1 MEVIIDIE
9 TDGIDDPKNIWV
21 IVCRE
26 IASGD
31 THVFREPTSRP
42 EESERFKRY
51 LEGVSLWIGHHIIK
65 YDIPIINNLLGT
77 NIPLDSGIVDTL
89 VVSRLIYQARPGGH
103 SLENWGSILSFPKNL
118 FSDFN
123 KYSTEL
129 EDRCVKDTELNLLV
143 YNFLLKYIK
152 SAAWKTS
159 IETEHYT
166 EYLTYILNKNGFTF
180 NLEKAAEYKKELET
194 ELNSIREKL
203 EKAFP
208 PRSKFIKEI
217 LPRETKKGT
226 LHASQFKWHESIDLT
241 PFTPGNPFS
250 LFTFDTFNPSS
261 PKQAIERLW
270 EFGWK
275 PIEKTDAH
283 KDAIKAKQRRRTKNK
298 EEDDRLDHFAVYGW
312 KLSDTNL
319 ETLPADAPESAR
331 MLSHWLKV
339 RSRSSTLQ
347 TWFDAYQPNDGRIH
361 GRFMGIGAWTH
372 RMSHNSPNMANI
384 PRETDKFGKEAYYGK
399 EFRELWTASPGK
411 KLIGVDAASI
421 QLRVLAHYMN
431 DPAFT
436 KAVISGSSKD
446 GTDPHSLNKKALGDI
461 CKGRDPAKRFIY
473 AWLLGAGVDMVAHIL
488 DCSRDQAQI
497 AVNNFIEF
505 YPGLKALKEEQIPN
519 DARLGYFKGF
529 DGRYVSVVSE
539 HLVLAGYL
547 QNGESCI
554 MKTAAKI
561 WYPRLV
567 KEKIPFKFI
576 NFVHDEWQTEVDDD
590 DDLCDYVGGIQAD
603 AIVKAGEILNLN
615 CPQAGEI
622 KKGYNWYQTH

>member
-1 MEVIIDIE
+1 MNVVIDIE
-9 TDGIDDPKNIWV
+9 TDGIDNPKNIWV

-26 IASGD
+26 VLSGQV
-31 THVFREPTSRP
+31 HVFREPTSRP

-51 LEGVSLWIGHHIIK
+51 TQGVSQWIGHHVIK
-65 YDIPIINNLLGT
+65 YDLPIINTLLGT
-77 NIPLDSGIVDTL
+77 TIPLIDTVTDTL
-89 VVSRLIYQARPGGH
+89 VVSRLVYQARPGGH
-103 SLENWGSILSFPKNL
+103 SLENWGTVLGYPKDL
-118 FSDFN
+118 FDDFS
-123 KYSTEL
+123 KYSLEL
-129 EDRCVKDTELNLLV
+129 ENRCIKDTELNLKIYHYL
-143 YNFLLKYIK
+143 FKYIN
-152 SAAWKTS
+152 SAIWAPSLK
-159 IETEHYT
+159 TEHYT
-166 EYLTYILNKNGFTF
+166 EYLTYVLNQNGFSF
-180 NLEKAAEYKKELET
+180 NVNQALIYKNELDKELEGLRAT
-194 ELNSIREKL
+194 L

-226 LHASQFKWHESIDLT
+226 LHASQFKWLDTNDLT
-241 PFTPGNPFS
+241 PFTPGRPFS
-250 LFTFDTFNPSS
+250 LLSFDVFNPSS
-261 PKQAIERLW
+261 PKQCIERLW
-270 EFGWK
+270 EFKWK
-275 PIEKTDAH
+275 PVEKTDSH
-283 KDAIKAKQRRRTKNK
+283 KDALKDIQRKRKKDKAD
-298 EEDDRLDHFAVYGW
+298 EDRLAHFAIYGW
-312 KLSDTNL
+312 KLSETNL
-319 ETLPADAPESAR
+319 DTLPADAPESAR

-347 TWFDAYQPNDGRIH
+347 TWLDSYKTSSGRIH
-361 GRFMGIGAWTH
+361 GRFMAIGAWTH
-372 RMSHNSPNMANI
+372 RMSHNNPNMANI

-399 EFRELWTASPGK
+399 KFRELWTASPGK

-446 GTDPHSLNKKALGDI
+446 GTDPHSLNAKALGEI

-488 DCSRDQAQI
+488 DCLRDQAQT

-505 YPGLKALKEEQIPN
+505 YPGLKVLKEEQIPN
-519 DARLGYFKGF
+519 DARQGYFKGF
-529 DGRYVSVVSE
+529 DGRFVSVVSE

-554 MKTAAKI
+554 MKTAAGI

>member
-1 MEVIIDIE
+1 MKVVIDIE
-9 TDGIDDPKNIWV
+9 SDAIDNPKNIWV

-26 IASGD
+26 VESGD
-31 THVFREPTSRP
+31 THVFRELTTRP

-51 LEGVSLWIGHHIIK
+51 CEKVSLWIGHHIIK
-65 YDIPIINNLLGT
+65 YDLPIINKLLGT
-77 NIPLDSGIVDTL
+77 NISLIKNLLDTL
-89 VVSRLIYQARPGGH
+89 VVSRLVYQGRPGGH
-103 SLENWGSILSFPKNL
+103 SLENWGNLLGYSKDLFNDFTKWSI
-118 FSDFN
+118 
-123 KYSTEL
+123 EL
-129 EDRCVKDTELNLLV
+129 ENRCIKDTEINLKI
-143 YNFLLKYIK
+143 YNYLLKYI
-152 SAAWKTS
+152 SSDIWKQS

-166 EYLTYILNKNGFTF
+166 EYLTYVLNTNGFYF
-180 NLEKAAEYKKELET
+180 NSTQALIYQKELNN
-194 ELNSIREKL
+194 ELQSLLKKMESS
-203 EKAFP
+203 FP
-208 PRSKFIKEI
+208 PKAKFVKEI
-217 LPRETKKGT
+217 NPRETLKGT
-226 LHASQFKWHESIDLT
+226 LNAAQFKWLNSKDLT
-241 PFTPGNPFS
+241 PFSPNEPFS
-250 LFTFDTFNPSS
+250 LISFEAFNPSS

-275 PIEKTDAH
+275 PFEKTDAH
-283 KDAIKAKQRRRTKNK
+283 KDLIKEVQRKK
-298 EEDDRLDHFAVYGW
+298 KKDPEDEQRLKHFSIYGW
-312 KLSDTNL
+312 KLSDNNL
-319 ETLPADAPESAR
+319 ETLPEDAPESAR

-339 RSRSSTLQ
+339 RSRYSTLQ
-347 TWFDAYQPNDGRIH
+347 TWLDAYRPSSGRIH
-361 GRFMGIGAWTH
+361 GRFMAIGAWTH
-372 RMSHNSPNMANI
+372 RMSHNNPNMANI

-446 GTDPHSLNKKALGDI
+446 GSDPHSLNKKALGDI

-488 DCSRDQAQI
+488 ECSRDQAQI

-505 YPGLKALKEEQIPN
+505 YPGLKVLKTEKIPF
-519 DARLGYFKGF
+519 DARRGYFEGF
-529 DGRYVSVVSE
+529 DGRFVSVASE

-561 WYPRLV
+561 WYPRLI

>member
-1 MEVIIDIE
+1 M
-9 TDGIDDPKNIWV
+9 T
-21 IVCRE
+21 
-26 IASGD
+26 
-31 THVFREPTSRP
+31 
-42 EESERFKRY
+42 RY
-51 LEGVSLWIGHHIIK
+51 KATGQGLFL
-65 YDIPIINNLLGT
+65 
-77 NIPLDSGIVDTL
+77 
-89 VVSRLIYQARPGGH
+89 
-103 SLENWGSILSFPKNL
+103 SIL
-118 FSDFN
+118 
-123 KYSTEL
+123 
-129 EDRCVKDTELNLLV
+129 
-143 YNFLLKYIK
+143 
-152 SAAWKTS
+152 
-159 IETEHYT
+159 
-166 EYLTYILNKNGFTF
+166 
-180 NLEKAAEYKKELET
+180 
-194 ELNSIREKL
+194 
-203 EKAFP
+203 
-208 PRSKFIKEI
+208 
-217 LPRETKKGT
+217 
-226 LHASQFKWHESIDLT
+226 Q
-241 PFTPGNPFS
+241 
-250 LFTFDTFNPSS
+250 
-261 PKQAIERLW
+261 
-270 EFGWK
+270 
-275 PIEKTDAH
+275 
-283 KDAIKAKQRRRTKNK
+283 
-298 EEDDRLDHFAVYGW
+298 
-312 KLSDTNL
+312 
-319 ETLPADAPESAR
+319 
-331 MLSHWLKV
+331 
-339 RSRSSTLQ
+339 
-347 TWFDAYQPNDGRIH
+347 
-361 GRFMGIGAWTH
+361 
-372 RMSHNSPNMANI
+372 
-384 PRETDKFGKEAYYGK
+384 
-399 EFRELWTASPGK
+399 ASPGK